1 MDRDELWDYLVPLM
15 EQDADYQQAL
25 LRLKEVEPD
34 YLSLLETMTPENRE
48 VLERYLAAAEA
59 LDDPL
64 IYLAYQIG
72 MHQRLLLEEKLSAEQ
87 AD

>member
-25 LRLKEVEPD
+25 QRLKEVEPD
-34 YLSLLETMTPENRE
+34 YLSLLETMTPEKRE
-48 VLERYLAAAEA
+48 VLERYLAATEA

-72 MHQRLLLEEKLSAEQ
+72 MHQRLLLEEKA
-87 AD
+87 

>member
-1 MDRDELWDYLVPLM
+1 MDRDELWCKLVSMM

-25 LRLKEVEPD
+25 QRLKEVELD